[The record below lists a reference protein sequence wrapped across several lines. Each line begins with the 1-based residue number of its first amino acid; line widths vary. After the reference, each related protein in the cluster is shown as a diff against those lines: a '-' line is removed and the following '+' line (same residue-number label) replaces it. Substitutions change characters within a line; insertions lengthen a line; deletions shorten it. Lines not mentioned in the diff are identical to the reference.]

1 MSLTQSK
8 VTDNTHEMSFH
19 DLFGQNHQIQ
29 IPLFQREYVW
39 TNRQWKRM
47 VEELEIIVNGEDSNR
62 FLGAVIAVR
71 REANPSM
78 PQPFEIVDGQQ
89 RLSTLY
95 LFMMAAIWVAAKN
108 GHDNYAQ
115 GLIRKYLIIDW
126 YEAGTNTKLIPSFS
140 DRNQFCKAFDQL
152 INTGALTDWLGH
164 KTKLPSRSGNDNGK
178 YLTQFWKIRK
188 YLQERYTEH
197 GYDHLNEIVEA
208 ATTKLTFVFIL
219 LKDPSSATTVFEGLN
234 DSGVPIG
241 IGDLVRNEVFS
252 KISNEPDRAQYVHEH
267 VWLPFRDKLGDG
279 FDNYFFPYAI
289 IREPSITKA
298 DLFRGL
304 RKIWG
309 DVSNPEDIIKALDD
323 YTSPYLA
330 ISNGTIPVNYSENIK
345 EVLSRLNTYKPPT
358 SIYPLVMRILKEY
371 EINNLSESI
380 VIEALVTIESFLVR
394 RSICGIEPTGL
405 LALFRT
411 VWNVT
416 GGKPTKAAITAAINK
431 RGTVEWPDDDRVRT
445 AILNRSIYSAPICRF
460 ILGEYEISQGSDVP
474 QNDFW
479 IEHIM
484 PQKHTTGWKEVISE
498 ENHKK
503 YVHTIGNLIPL
514 TKEMNINVSTSRYEI
529 KKTEFESNSVFASAR
544 NVAKEYKQWNHESI
558 LDRSLAIA
566 DWTIKR
572 WIK

>member
-1 MSLTQSK
+1 MSLTQAK

-19 DLFGQNHQIQ
+19 DLFVQNHQIQ

-95 LFMMAAIWVAAKN
+95 LFMMAATWVAAKN
-108 GHDNYAQ
+108 NHDDYAR

-126 YEAGTNTKLIPSFS
+126 YEAGTNTKLVPSFS

-152 INTGALTDWLGH
+152 INTGSLVDWLGH
-164 KTKLPSRSGNDNGK
+164 KTQLPNRSGSDNGK
-178 YLTQFWKIRK
+178 YQTQFFKIRK
-188 YLQERYTEH
+188 YLQDRYSERGFE
-197 GYDHLNEIVEA
+197 HLNEIVEA

-234 DSGVPIG
+234 DSGIPIG

-252 KISNEPDRAQYVHEH
+252 KISNEPNRAQSIHEH

-279 FDNYFFPYAI
+279 FDNYFFPYAM
-289 IREPSITKA
+289 IREPNIIKA
-298 DLFRGL
+298 DLFRQL

-309 DVSNPEDIIKALDD
+309 NVSSPEDIIGALDE
-323 YTSPYLA
+323 YTSPYLTLNSG
-330 ISNGTIPVNYSENIK
+330 IIPQSYSLPVK
-345 EVLSRLNTYKPPT
+345 DVLIRLNSYKPPT
-358 SIYPLVMRILKEY
+358 SIYPLTMKLLKEY
-371 EINNLSESI
+371 ELEKLSESM
-380 VIEALVTIESFLVR
+380 VIEALTTIESFLVR

-411 VWNVT
+411 IWNVT
-416 GGKPTKAAITAAINK
+416 DANPTKEAITEAINK
-431 RGTVEWPDDDRVRT
+431 RGTVEWPDDERVRMT
-445 AILNRSIYSAPICRF
+445 LMNRSIYGAPICRF
-460 ILGEYEISQGSDVP
+460 ILGEYEKSQGSDVP
-474 QNDFW
+474 ENDFW

-484 PQKHTTGWKEVISE
+484 PQKLTDGWKKVITE

-514 TKEMNINVSTSRYEI
+514 TKEMNIEVSTAEYGI
-529 KKTEFESNSVFASAR
+529 KKAEFESNSIFASTR
-544 NVAKEYKQWNHESI
+544 NLAKNHNHWNQESI
-558 LDRSLAIA
+558 LTRSQVIA
-566 DWTIKR
+566 EWVTKR